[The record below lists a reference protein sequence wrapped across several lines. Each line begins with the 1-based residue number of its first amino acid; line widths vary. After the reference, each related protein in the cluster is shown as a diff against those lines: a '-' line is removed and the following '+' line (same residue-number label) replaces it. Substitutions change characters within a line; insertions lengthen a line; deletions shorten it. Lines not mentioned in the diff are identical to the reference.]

1 MSKETIHSDQ
11 APAAIGPYSQ
21 AVRHGELVFLSG
33 QIPLDPQSME
43 LVGGGIDAQIRRVLD
58 SLQSVCTAAGGSLQ
72 QILKINVYLT
82 DLAHFPIVN
91 SIMDEYFEAP
101 FPARAAVGVASL
113 PRGAEVEM
121 EAVMGL

>member
-1 MSKETIHSDQ
+1 MSKEPIHSDQ

-21 AVRHGELVFLSG
+21 AVRHGTLVFLSG
-33 QIPLDPQSME
+33 QIPLDPETME

-58 SLQSVCTAAGGSLQ
+58 SLQAVCTAAGGSLQ

-82 DLAHFPIVN
+82 DLAHFPVVN
-91 SIMDEYFEAP
+91 SIMDEYFDAP

>member
-1 MSKETIHSDQ
+1 MSKEPIHSDQ

-21 AVRHGELVFLSG
+21 AVRHGKLVFLSG
-33 QIPLDPQSME
+33 QIPLDPETME

-58 SLQSVCTAAGGSLQ
+58 SLQAVCTAAGGSLQ
-72 QILKINVYLT
+72 QVLKINVYLT
-82 DLAHFPIVN
+82 DLAHFPVVN
-91 SIMDEYFEAP
+91 SIMNEYFDAP
-101 FPARAAVGVASL
+101 FPARAAVGVANL

>member
-1 MSKETIHSDQ
+1 MSKEPIHSDQ

-21 AVRHGELVFLSG
+21 AVRHGTLVFLSG
-33 QIPLDPQSME
+33 QIPLDPETME
-43 LVGGGIDAQIRRVLD
+43 LIGGGIDDQVRRVLD
-58 SLQSVCTAAGGSLQ
+58 SLQVVCTAAGGSLQ

-82 DLAHFPIVN
+82 DLTHFPVVN
-91 SIMDEYFEAP
+91 SIMNEYFDAP
-101 FPARAAVGVASL
+101 FPARAAVGVAAL

>member
-1 MSKETIHSDQ
+1 MSKKPIHSDQ

-21 AVRHGELVFLSG
+21 AVRHGTLVFLSG
-33 QIPLDPQSME
+33 QIPLDPETMD

-58 SLQSVCTAAGGSLQ
+58 SLQAVCTAAGGSLQ

-82 DLAHFPIVN
+82 DLAHFPVVN
-91 SIMDEYFEAP
+91 SIMDEYFDAP